1 MMKVSYLVRIISLLF
16 ASIVFFSFIESKSTP
31 YVVVLGIAQDGGDPH
46 AGCTKE
52 CCIHKWDNP
61 QLHNQVSSI
70 GIVDPLTNEVWIIDA
85 TPDFSVQLNTLT
97 MEQKRIFKGV
107 FVTHAHIGHY
117 TGLIHLGREVM
128 GAKEIPV
135 YAMPKMEIFLT
146 NNGPW
151 SQLIELNNIDIKSL
165 KNNTSISLNDNL
177 SITPFLVPH
186 RDEFSETVG
195 YKIQGPN
202 KSLIF
207 IPDIDKWEKWNINIQ
222 DMVHE
227 NDFSLLDGTFYD
239 INELPGRDMSKIP
252 HPFIVETF
260 KVLEKVKNKSSV
272 HFIHLNH
279 TNPALNTSSNATK
292 EIRKNGFNVAK
303 RNQKFNL

>member
-1 MMKVSYLVRIISLLF
+1 MKVSYLVRIISLLF

-31 YVVVLGIAQDGGDPH
+31 YVVVLGIAQDGGAPH
-46 AGCTKE
+46 AACTKE

-97 MEQKRIFKGV
+97 MEQKRVFKGV
-107 FVTHAHIGHY
+107 FLTHAHIGHY

-146 NNGPW
+146 NNGPL

-186 RDEFSETVG
+186 RDEFSEAVG

-227 NDFSLLDGTFYD
+227 NDFSLLYGTFYD

-260 KVLEKVKNKSSV
+260 KVLEWVKNKSSV

-279 TNPALNTSSNATK
+279 FPSCIAIIFKQNH
-292 EIRKNGFNVAK
+292 
-303 RNQKFNL
+303 